1 MLRPLEEAIH
11 HVFLPALTGQ
21 PAFNSNFREVLSLP
35 VRLGGLG
42 IIDPSKSAS
51 TNFSISE
58 QVTAPLVSL
67 ITEQELCY
75 SVNHLKLKEIKAEA
89 RSDKIQKQ
97 TSRLTNLKKSLSP
110 SLQRALDLANEKGAS
125 TWLTVLP
132 IDEYGFALHKGAFRD
147 ALSLRYSWHIPHQ
160 PESCACGKAFDV
172 NHAMICPKGGFPILR
187 HNEVRDITE
196 DLLSEICHDVEVEPK
211 LQPLTGERL
220 SHRTANVEEKARLD
234 VKARGFWDR
243 MQCAFFDIR
252 VFTPTHRATTH
263 PNHLQPIPDM
273 SPRRN
278 VFMVKE

>member
-1 MLRPLEEAIH
+1 M
-11 HVFLPALTGQ
+11 
-21 PAFNSNFREVLSLP
+21 
-35 VRLGGLG
+35 
-42 IIDPSKSAS
+42 
-51 TNFSISE
+51 
-58 QVTAPLVSL
+58 
-67 ITEQELCY
+67 
-75 SVNHLKLKEIKAEA
+75 KLKEIKAEA

-97 TSRLTNLKKSLSP
+97 TSRLTDLKKSLSP

-160 PESCACGKAFDV
+160 TESCACGKAFDV
-172 NHAMICPKGGFPILR
+172 NHAMICPKGGFPNLR
-187 HNEVRDITE
+187 HNEVRDITT

-220 SHRTANVEEKARLD
+220 FHRTANVEEEARLD

-252 VFTPTHRATTH
+252 VFYPNAQSNHTSQPSTTYTRH
-263 PNHLQPIPDM
+263 ESEKKRVYGQ
-273 SPRRN
+273 R
-278 VFMVKE
+278 